1 MLFHG
6 RTFALLQHRRQ
17 CCELTHANPSD
28 SAWLLLP
35 YDEGIV
41 GENDYFTNLMLRTL
55 L

>member
-1 MLFHG
+1 MAG
-6 RTFALLQHRRQ
+6 LLLCCNTGGK

-35 YDEGIV
+35 YDESIV